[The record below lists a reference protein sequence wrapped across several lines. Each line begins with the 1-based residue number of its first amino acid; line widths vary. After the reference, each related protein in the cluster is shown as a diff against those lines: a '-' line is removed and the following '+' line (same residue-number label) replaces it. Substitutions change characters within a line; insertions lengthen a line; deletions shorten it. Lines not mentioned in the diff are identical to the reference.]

1 MYKNE
6 RELQMKLKDFLNSL
20 GYIAVVDPL
29 DYYDGIGVKC
39 PKPLLE
45 KRFNITG
52 LNELACGFLGHATII
67 DLYTTHILYAGNR

>member
-29 DYYDGIGVKC
+29 DYYDVIGVKC
-39 PKPLLE
+39 PKPLIE

-52 LNELACGFLGHATII
+52 LNELACGFLGPHKVFFE
-67 DLYTTHILYAGNR
+67 L